1 MNRKY
6 RLSVAL
12 DIDDLLMEC
21 TSYAITL
28 ANEKYNFDPPLTI
41 YEKEKWGKLGTRAD
55 AIYPYF
61 SDPEFYRTQPVYEGA
76 KDFVRKLS
84 QMVDVFVCTAV
95 PPQFMGIRAQRIME
109 EFPESPR
116 TIFTWVPGRIT
127 SIPTFSL
134 MTRFTIF

>member
-95 PPQFMGIRAQRIME
+95 PPQFMGIRAQRIM
-109 EFPESPR
+109 
-116 TIFTWVPGRIT
+116 
-127 SIPTFSL
+127 
-134 MTRFTIF
+134 